1 MGRKHGIYNNA
12 DDGTHRTKQRLNTV
26 IIFHR
31 QRVKQLLIVSW
42 MPYKAISALQAPWLS
57 ALGQ

>member
-1 MGRKHGIYNNA
+1 MNSDVTTWALPKGAIA
-12 DDGTHRTKQRLNTV
+12 RLNTV

-42 MPYKAISALQAPWLS
+42 MPYKAISALQAP
-57 ALGQ
+57 